1 MEEEKKVKE
10 ENLGARFAVESIE
23 ATMLKMEKLEP
34 ILVSVDEE
42 KNTMTVTRD
51 YKSLELAESDLRLIS
66 IVYNNMIKKHCT
78 ENNNINIR

>member
-10 ENLGARFAVESIE
+10 ENLGVRIAVENIE
-23 ATMLKMEKLEP
+23 ATKLKMEKLEP

-51 YKSLELAESDLRLIS
+51 YKSLELAESDLRIIS

>member
-10 ENLGARFAVESIE
+10 ENLGVRFAVESID
-23 ATMLKMEKLEP
+23 ATKLKMEKLEP
-34 ILVSVDEE
+34 IMVSVDEE

-51 YKSLELAESDLRLIS
+51 YRSLELAERDLRIIS

>member
-10 ENLGARFAVESIE
+10 ENLGVRIAVENIE

-34 ILVSVDEE
+34 IMVSVDEE

-51 YKSLELAESDLRLIS
+51 YRSLELAERDLRIIS